1 MRQDITLEILLF
13 IFCNPTDNF
22 AVGVDGWD
30 LMLCAFGEAE
40 CSSPLDILATTV
52 ATTTLPV
59 GRELTDSMTASI
71 RNLRV
76 VL

>member
-1 MRQDITLEILLF
+1 MWQDITLECLLF

-22 AVGVDGWD
+22 GVDGWV

-40 CSSPLDILATTV
+40 CSSPLAILATTV
-52 ATTTLPV
+52 ATTRLPV
-59 GRELTDSMTASI
+59 GRELTDIITEPI

>member
-1 MRQDITLEILLF
+1 MWQDITLECLLF

-22 AVGVDGWD
+22 AVGVDGWV

-40 CSSPLDILATTV
+40 CSSPFAILATTV

-59 GRELTDSMTASI
+59 GRELTESMAASI
-71 RNLRV
+71 PNLRV